1 MQKMKWSVI
10 AFAVAAA
17 STQMAAASQQS
28 ESNGF
33 IEDSKLDL
41 HARTLYFNRDFRNGD
56 GWVSPSNAKKAGWG
70 TDGADIENT
79 RAPYMNGVK
88 HKGYR
93 EDFGLGL
100 KAIYE
105 SGFTQGTVGF
115 GVDVFGLQGIKLD
128 TGGGRQGNNQFPTD
142 GRSGKAQDNYSQAGA
157 AVKARISSTTL
168 KYGQQFVDLPVLSTD
183 DSRLL
188 PESTTGFLVT
198 SEEID
203 GLVVHA
209 GHFTALSGMDQSY
222 RDSAND
228 GWLRSIDLIGA
239 RYSFTDNLSA
249 AYYYSDAELG
259 HKNAGDRLEAKRQ
272 YLNVNYNYPLAE
284 NQSVTVDFNAY
295 NTRIDDKDLQAGG
308 WSQWNN
314 SNSKTSKN
322 NIRSLAIAYNINA
335 HTFTIGAQKVEGSLN
350 GGFNSELGDYA
361 GGGTM
366 YFLND
371 VQYNNFAA
379 KGEKSYQVRYDLDF
393 AQFGVPGLSFMTRY
407 VRGSNIANNVW
418 DLNTG
423 AMTERNNGKN
433 WERNT
438 DVRYVVQSGAAKDLS
453 LHLRNSTYRGNKAAH
468 EGASTADV
476 NEVRFIVEYPLS
488 IL

>member
-41 HARTLYFNRDFRNGD
+41 HARTLYFNRDFRNED
-56 GWVSPSNAKKAGWG
+56 STQQS
-70 TDGADIENT
+70 
-79 RAPYMNGVK
+79 
-88 HKGYR
+88 YR
-93 EDFGLGL
+93 EDLGLGL

-157 AVKARISSTTL
+157 AVKARLSNTTL

-209 GHFTALSGMDQSY
+209 GHFTALSSMDESN
-222 RDSAND
+222 RDSVDDFNN
-228 GWLRSIDLIGA
+228 GGLRSLDLIGA
-239 RYSFTDNLSA
+239 RYNFTDNLSA
-249 AYYYSDAELG
+249 AYYYADADLG
-259 HKNAGDRLEAKRQ
+259 HKGERLEAKKQ
-272 YLNVNYNYPLAE
+272 YLNINYNHPIAD

-295 NTRIDDKDLQAGG
+295 STRVRDRDNAYWLT
-308 WSQWNN
+308 
-314 SNSKTSKN
+314 TSDARTGKN
-322 NIRSLAIAYNINA
+322 NVRSLAVAYNIGS
-335 HTFTIGAQKVEGSLN
+335 HTFTVGTQTVEGNLN
-350 GGFNSELGDYA
+350 GGYA
-361 GGGTM
+361 YGYDGGGSV
-366 YFLND
+366 YLLND
-371 VQYNNFAA
+371 VQYNDFRA
-379 KGEKSYQVRYDLDF
+379 KGEDSWQVRYDLDM

-407 VRGSNIANNVW
+407 VRGTNIENN
-418 DLNTG
+418 G
-423 AMTERNNGKN
+423 RNNGKN
-433 WERNT
+433 WERDT
-438 DVRYVVQSGAAKDLS
+438 DVRYVVQSGVAKDLS
-453 LHLRNSTYRGNKAAH
+453 LHLRNATYRANSAAH
-468 EGASTADV
+468 AATDKRDV

>member
-33 IEDSKLDL
+33 IEDSKLDV
-41 HARTLYFNRDFRNGD
+41 HARTLYFNRDFRNGAGHVSAANRGKKNAD
-56 GWVSPSNAKKAGWG
+56 GSQK
-70 TDGADIENT
+70 
-79 RAPYMNGVK
+79 R
-88 HKGYR
+88 KGYR
-93 EDFGLGL
+93 EDLGLGL

-142 GRSGKAQDNYSQAGA
+142 GRSGKARDNYSQAGA
-157 AVKARISSTTL
+157 AVKARLSNTTL

-188 PESTTGFLVT
+188 PQSTTGFLVT

-209 GHFTALSGMDQSY
+209 GHFTALSSMDDSN
-222 RDSAND
+222 RDSVDDFDN
-228 GWLRSIDLIGA
+228 GGLRSLDLIGA
-239 RYSFTDNLSA
+239 RYNFTDNLSA
-249 AYYYSDAELG
+249 AYYYADADLG
-259 HKNAGDRLEAKRQ
+259 HKGERLEAKKQ
-272 YLNVNYNYPLAE
+272 YLNINYNHPIAD

-295 NTRIDDKDLQAGG
+295 STRVRDRDNAYWLT
-308 WSQWNN
+308 
-314 SNSKTSKN
+314 TSDARTGKN
-322 NIRSLAIAYNINA
+322 NVRSLAVAYNIGS
-335 HTFTIGAQKVEGSLN
+335 HTFTVGTQTVEGNLN
-350 GGFNSELGDYA
+350 GGYA
-361 GGGTM
+361 NAYGYDGGGSV
-366 YFLND
+366 YLLND
-371 VQYNNFAA
+371 VQYNDFSK
-379 KGEKSYQVRYDLDF
+379 KGEDSWQVRYDLDMT
-393 AQFGVPGLSFMTRY
+393 QFGVPGLSFMTRY
-407 VRGSNIANNVW
+407 VRGTNIASNVW
-418 DLNTG
+418 NGT
-423 AMTERNNGKN
+423 AMVERHNGKN

-453 LHLRNSTYRGNKAAH
+453 LHLRNATYRANDAANK
-468 EGASTADV
+468 ADV
-476 NEVRFIVEYPLS
+476 NEVRFIVNYPLS

>member
-1 MQKMKWSVI
+1 MLSPLLPPALRWPQP
-10 AFAVAAA
+10 
-17 STQMAAASQQS
+17 ASQQS

-33 IEDSKLDL
+33 IEDSKLDV
-41 HARTLYFNRDFRNGD
+41 HARTLYFNRDFRNGAGHVSAANRGKKNAD
-56 GWVSPSNAKKAGWG
+56 GSQK
-70 TDGADIENT
+70 
-79 RAPYMNGVK
+79 R
-88 HKGYR
+88 KGYR
-93 EDFGLGL
+93 EDLGLGL

-142 GRSGKAQDNYSQAGA
+142 KGSQKAKDNYSQAGA
-157 AVKARISSTTL
+157 AVKARLSSTTL

-203 GLVVHA
+203 GLVIHA
-209 GHFTALSGMDQSY
+209 GHFTALSAMDYSG
-222 RDSAND
+222 RDTELD
-228 GWLRSIDLIGA
+228 DDKRTLRSLDLIGA

-249 AYYYSDAELG
+249 AYYYADADRG
-259 HKNAGDRLEAKRQ
+259 HKNSGWAGRTNSKKQ
-272 YLNVNYNYPLAE
+272 YLNVNYNYPIAE
-284 NQSVTVDFNAY
+284 DQSVTVDFNAY
-295 NTRIDDKDLQAGG
+295 STRHNNKDLKQVQP
-308 WSQWNN
+308 WSDD
-314 SNSKTSKN
+314 SRISKN
-322 NIRSLAIAYNINA
+322 NVRSLAVAYNIGA
-335 HTFTIGAQKVEGSLN
+335 HTFTVGAQKVEGN
-350 GGFNSELGDYA
+350 HEDGYEYNYD
-361 GGGTM
+361 GGGSV
-366 YFLND
+366 YLLND
-371 VQYNNFAA
+371 VQYNDFTA

-407 VRGSNIANNVW
+407 VRGSNIAS
-418 DLNTG
+418 DLSG
-423 AMTERNNGKN
+423 SERHNGKN

-453 LHLRNSTYRGNKAAH
+453 LHLRNSTYRANDAAH
-468 EGASTADV
+468 DTTGKGDV
-476 NEVRFIVEYPLS
+476 NEVRFIVNYPLS

>member
-33 IEDSKLDL
+33 IEDSKLDV
-41 HARTLYFNRDFRNGD
+41 HARTLYFNRDFRND
-56 GWVSPSNAKKAGWG
+56 RTKEHKA
-70 TDGADIENT
+70 
-79 RAPYMNGVK
+79 PNGK
-88 HKGYR
+88 TQSYA

-128 TGGGRQGNNQFPTD
+128 SGGGRHGNRQLPTD

-157 AVKARISSTTL
+157 AVKARLSNTTL

-209 GHFTALSGMDQSY
+209 GHFTAISGMNASK
-222 RDSAND
+222 RDTKNAGYETLSSLDLA
-228 GWLRSIDLIGA
+228 GLR
-239 RYSFTDNLSA
+239 YNFTDNLSA
-249 AYYYSDAELG
+249 AYYYADAKVG
-259 HKNAGDRLEAKRQ
+259 QKATGRFDSKKH
-272 YLNVNYNYPLAE
+272 YLNANYNYPIAE

-295 NTRIDDKDLQAGG
+295 STRFDKRDGD
-308 WSQWNN
+308 NRI
-314 SNSKTSKN
+314 SKN
-322 NIRSLAIAYNINA
+322 NVRSLAVAYNIGS
-335 HTFTIGAQKVEGSLN
+335 HTFTVGTQTVEGN
-350 GGFNSELGDYA
+350 NEDGYEYNYD
-361 GGGTM
+361 GGGSV
-366 YFLND
+366 YLLND
-371 VQYNNFAA
+371 VQYNDFRA
-379 KGEKSYQVRYDLDF
+379 KGEDSWQVRYDLDM

-407 VRGSNIANNVW
+407 VRGTNIDN
-418 DLNTG
+418 G
-423 AMTERNNGKN
+423 AGRNNGKN
-433 WERNT
+433 WERDT

-453 LHLRNSTYRGNKAAH
+453 LHLRNATYRANGAAH
-468 EGASTADV
+468 AGTGNSDV
-476 NEVRFIVEYPLS
+476 NEVRFIVNYPLS

>member
-33 IEDSKLDL
+33 IEDSTLDL
-41 HARTLYFNRDFRNGD
+41 HARTLYFNRDFRNED
-56 GWVSPSNAKKAGWG
+56 STQQS
-70 TDGADIENT
+70 
-79 RAPYMNGVK
+79 
-88 HKGYR
+88 YR
-93 EDFGLGL
+93 EDLGLGL

-157 AVKARISSTTL
+157 AVKARLSNTTL

-198 SEEID
+198 SEEVN
-203 GLVVHA
+203 GLVLHA
-209 GHFTALSGMDQSY
+209 GHFTALSAMDQTS
-222 RDSAND
+222 RDSANA
-228 GWLRSIDLIGA
+228 GFLRSIDLAGG
-239 RYSFTDNLSA
+239 RYNFTDDLSA
-249 AYYYSDAELG
+249 AYYYADADLG
-259 HKNAGDRLEAKRQ
+259 HKGAGRAKAKKQ
-272 YLNVNYNYPLAE
+272 YLNVNYNHPIAD

-295 NTRIDDKDLQAGG
+295 STRFQDKDAAADR
-308 WSQWNN
+308 
-314 SNSKTSKN
+314 TSKN
-322 NIRSLAIAYNINA
+322 NVRSLAVAYNIGS
-335 HTFTIGAQKVEGSLN
+335 HTFTVGTQTVEGN
-350 GGFNSELGDYA
+350 HA
-361 GGGTM
+361 GGYEYG
-366 YFLND
+366 YDGGGSVYILND
-371 VQYNNFAA
+371 VQYNDFRA
-379 KGEKSYQVRYDLDF
+379 KGEDSWQVRYDLDM

-407 VRGSNIANNVW
+407 VRGTNIDN
-418 DLNTG
+418 G
-423 AMTERNNGKN
+423 AGRNNGKN
-433 WERNT
+433 WERDT

-453 LHLRNSTYRGNKAAH
+453 LHLRNATYRGNQAAH
-468 EGASTADV
+468 DGAGTRDI
-476 NEVRFIVEYPLS
+476 NEVRFIVQYPLS

>member
-17 STQMAAASQQS
+17 STQMAVASQQS

-41 HARTLYFNRDFRNGD
+41 HARTLYFNRDFRND
-56 GWVSPSNAKKAGWG
+56 SHSNRGYGRDVEGKPTG
-70 TDGADIENT
+70 TKLQGN
-79 RAPYMNGVK
+79 
-88 HKGYR
+88 KGKTQSYR

-157 AVKARISSTTL
+157 AVKARLSNTTL

-209 GHFTALSGMDQSY
+209 GHFTALSSMDDSN
-222 RDSAND
+222 RDSVDDFDN
-228 GWLRSIDLIGA
+228 GGLRSLDLIGA
-239 RYSFTDNLSA
+239 RYNFTDNLSA
-249 AYYYSDAELG
+249 AYYYADADLG
-259 HKNAGDRLEAKRQ
+259 HK
-272 YLNVNYNYPLAE
+272 
-284 NQSVTVDFNAY
+284 
-295 NTRIDDKDLQAGG
+295 
-308 WSQWNN
+308 
-314 SNSKTSKN
+314 
-322 NIRSLAIAYNINA
+322 
-335 HTFTIGAQKVEGSLN
+335 
-350 GGFNSELGDYA
+350 
-361 GGGTM
+361 
-366 YFLND
+366 
-371 VQYNNFAA
+371 
-379 KGEKSYQVRYDLDF
+379 GE
-393 AQFGVPGLSFMTRY
+393 
-407 VRGSNIANNVW
+407 
-418 DLNTG
+418 
-423 AMTERNNGKN
+423 
-433 WERNT
+433 
-438 DVRYVVQSGAAKDLS
+438 
-453 LHLRNSTYRGNKAAH
+453 
-468 EGASTADV
+468 
-476 NEVRFIVEYPLS
+476 
-488 IL
+488 